1 MLQRQAWKREAGV
14 GEPSRRV
21 RGADEAPFSP
31 LAQVPHSSSRVIAIV
46 QPAKSSTPSAG
57 SYAFT
62 PRRVRRRPDTEK
74 PAICEMRRC
83 SSSRRGVL
91 SPKCSDRVNSPRL
104 IEWRDER
111 IARGH
116 SNWCRDSSTLSKSGL
131 EHGSGRSEALGE
143 WKLELSVIPSRGAS
157 SASHAQSR
165 VSCARSAVSI
175 VSANLD
181 QLPRERVRE
190 ARQRIG
196 QGYLG
201 YPNCEGLPR
210 WRGAPEPFVLLL
222 AYSVSP
228 ERTPPVAHEAPSGG
242 RGWRPRKG
250 SSRQCGRWEREE
262 RRVAMP
268 PRLTGLEGPETGTV
282 RENDRKVRQVPHRYH
297 RVSPASRVSTALG
310 GRSHEEVY
318 GMLAAMAERA
328 PKQGRAGRV
337 A

>member
-1 MLQRQAWKREAGV
+1 
-14 GEPSRRV
+14 
-21 RGADEAPFSP
+21 
-31 LAQVPHSSSRVIAIV
+31 
-46 QPAKSSTPSAG
+46 
-57 SYAFT
+57 
-62 PRRVRRRPDTEK
+62 
-74 PAICEMRRC
+74 MRRC

-91 SPKCSDRVNSPRL
+91 SSNCSDRVNSPRL

-111 IARGH
+111 LRGAIAIGAAILPP
-116 SNWCRDSSTLSKSGL
+116 SAKAGWSTALADLKRWESG
-131 EHGSGRSEALGE
+131 
-143 WKLELSVIPSRGAS
+143 KLELSVIPSRGRPRRRTHNRVCPARGVPS
-157 SASHAQSR
+157 QSCR
-165 VSCARSAVSI
+165 RTLISC
-175 VSANLD
+175 LG
-181 QLPRERVRE
+181 REWRE

-250 SSRQCGRWEREE
+250 SSRQLRTLGERGAP
-262 RRVAMP
+262 RRDAAQTNWA
-268 PRLTGLEGPETGTV
+268 RGT
-282 RENDRKVRQVPHRYH
+282 RNRDGFAKRPQSAAGSAAISPGFAG
-297 RVSPASRVSTALG
+297 VSCLTALG

-328 PKQGRAGRV
+328 PKQGGLA